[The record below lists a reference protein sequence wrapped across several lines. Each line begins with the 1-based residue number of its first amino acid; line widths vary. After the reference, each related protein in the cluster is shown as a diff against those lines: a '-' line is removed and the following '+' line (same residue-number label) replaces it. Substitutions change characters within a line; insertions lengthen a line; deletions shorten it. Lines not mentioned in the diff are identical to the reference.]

1 MHMRLNK
8 FSEKVSKKI
17 KNNEDK
23 LMNKKVVVIST
34 SIRANSNSEVLA
46 KSFADGAS
54 YARNKVEFITLKNKQ
69 IDFCKGCLVCQQ
81 TGNCVI
87 KDDVTKIMDKVIEA
101 DIVVWAT
108 PIYYY
113 EMSGQMKVLIDRLNP
128 MFSKDYKFRDV
139 YCLATAAEDE
149 EHVYEKALSGLNG
162 WIDCFDKAEL
172 KGYVFCGGVT
182 MGGEI
187 SENVKLKEAYDMGAC
202 V

>member
-1 MHMRLNK
+1 M
-8 FSEKVSKKI
+8 S
-17 KNNEDK
+17 
-23 LMNKKVVVIST
+23 KKVVVIST
-34 SIRANSNSEVLA
+34 SIRANSNSEDLA
-46 KSFADGAS
+46 KSFADGATF
-54 YARNKVEFITLKNKQ
+54 AGNEVDFITLKDKQ
-69 IDFCKGCLVCQQ
+69 ISFCKGCLACQK
-81 TGNCVI
+81 TGKCVI
-87 KDDVTKIMDKVIEA
+87 KDDVAKIMDKVIDS

-128 MFSKDYKFRDV
+128 MFSMDYKFRDV
-139 YCLATAAEDE
+139 YFLATAAEDG

-182 MGGEI
+182 GGGEI
-187 SENVKLKEAYDMGAC
+187 SDNTMLKEAYDMGTG

>member
-1 MHMRLNK
+1 M
-8 FSEKVSKKI
+8 S
-17 KNNEDK
+17 
-23 LMNKKVVVIST
+23 KKVVVIST
-34 SIRANSNSEVLA
+34 SIRANSNSEDLA
-46 KSFADGAS
+46 KSFADGATF
-54 YARNKVEFITLKNKQ
+54 AGNEVDFITLKDTQ
-69 IDFCKGCLVCQQ
+69 ISFCKGCLVCQQ
-81 TGNCVI
+81 TGKCVI
-87 KDDVTKIMDKVIEA
+87 KEDVTKIMDKVIDS

-128 MFSKDYKFRDV
+128 MFSMDYKFRDV
-139 YCLATAAEDE
+139 YFLATAAEDG

-162 WIDCFDKAEL
+162 WIDCFDKAKL

-187 SENVKLKEAYDMGAC
+187 SDNAKLKEAYDMGTG

>member
-1 MHMRLNK
+1 
-8 FSEKVSKKI
+8 
-17 KNNEDK
+17 
-23 LMNKKVVVIST
+23 MNKKVVVIST

-54 YARNKVEFITLKNKQ
+54 YAGNEVEFITLKDKQ

-87 KDDVTKIMDKVIEA
+87 KDDVTKIMDKVIDA

-139 YCLATAAEDE
+139 YFLATAAEDE

-187 SENVKLKEAYDMGAC
+187 SGNTKLKETYDMGAG

>member
-1 MHMRLNK
+1 
-8 FSEKVSKKI
+8 
-17 KNNEDK
+17 
-23 LMNKKVVVIST
+23 MNKKVVVIST
-34 SIRANSNSEVLA
+34 SIRANSNSEDLA
-46 KSFADGAS
+46 KSFADGATF
-54 YARNKVEFITLKNKQ
+54 AGNEVEFITLKDKQ
-69 IDFCKGCLVCQQ
+69 ISFCKGCLACQQ
-81 TGNCVI
+81 TGKCVI
-87 KDDVTKIMDKVIEA
+87 KDDVTKIMDKVIGS

-128 MFSKDYKFRDV
+128 MFSMDYKFRDV
-139 YCLATAAEDE
+139 YFLATAAEDG

-187 SENVKLKEAYDMGAC
+187 SDNAKLKEAYDMGTG

>member
-1 MHMRLNK
+1 MNR
-8 FSEKVSKKI
+8 FSEKVFNNT
-17 KNNEDK
+17 KNSEDD

-34 SIRANSNSEVLA
+34 SIRVNSNSEALA

-54 YARNKVEFITLKNKQ
+54 YAGNDVEFITLRGKHLG
-69 IDFCKGCLVCQQ
+69 FCKGCLACQQ

-87 KDDVTKIMDKVIEA
+87 KDDVTEIMDKVIDA

-128 MFSKDYKFRDV
+128 MFPKDYKFRDV
-139 YCLATAAEDE
+139 YLLATAAEPED
-149 EHVYEKALSGLNG
+149 YAFEKAESGLNG

-172 KGYVFCGGVT
+172 KGTVFCGGVT

-187 SENVKLKEAYDMGAC
+187 KDNAKLKEAYDMGANI
-202 V
+202 